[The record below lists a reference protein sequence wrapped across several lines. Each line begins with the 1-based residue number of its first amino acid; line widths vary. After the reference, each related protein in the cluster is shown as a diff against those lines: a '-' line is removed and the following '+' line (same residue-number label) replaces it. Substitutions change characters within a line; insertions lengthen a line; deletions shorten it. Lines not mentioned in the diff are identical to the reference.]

1 MEIIMNISITPSA
14 RDELGKVLRG
24 SEFIKP
30 ALRVVFSG
38 YG

>member
-1 MEIIMNISITPSA
+1 MNISITPSA
-14 RDELGKVLRG
+14 REELNKVMQG
-24 SEFIKP
+24 SEFSKP